1 MRKLFTIVAMAVM
14 ALAVNA
20 KDYKGTFNIS
30 IGGGTPIP
38 VESTVT
44 VNAVETTDDTL
55 PYDIVLNNFTV
66 PVSATSSLTF
76 EKITLP
82 NVLADDTDGMGGYKY
97 FQAGTYTAEI
107 VNSPIPGVSV
117 EITVNEGDG
126 CRMNDENLSLDM
138 VMNVTYLTF
147 TIPVSATF
155 TGTAE
160 KEPLNQDFADNMI
173 VSLDNG
179 ENFLDGQLPATIN
192 VQEQEDGKYTFNI
205 KNFAFGSIGVGNI
218 TATDIDGVE
227 ENGVIK
233 FNAENKNITITAGD
247 DPEIDWN
254 FGQLLVMANPAI
266 TLEAEIEG
274 DKLNARIKIPVHI
287 PDVIDMDVVVVFGS
301 DYIAAGIDQITTT
314 PNASG
319 VDEIYDLSGRKLNE
333 MQKGINIVRKADGTT
348 VKVLKK

>member
-1 MRKLFTIVAMAVM
+1 MRKIFTLVTMALM

-30 IGGGTPIP
+30 IGGSTPIP

-66 PVSATSSLTF
+66 PIEGLGNLTF
-76 EKITLP
+76 EKITMP
-82 NVLADDTDGMGGYKY
+82 NVLADDTDGMEGYKY
-97 FQAGTYTAEI
+97 FQSGTYTAEI
-107 VNSPIPGVSV
+107 VGSPIPGVSV

-138 VMNVTYLTF
+138 VMNVTYAVF
-147 TIPVSATF
+147 EIPVSATF

-160 KEPLNQDFADNMI
+160 KDLLNQDFSDNMI

-179 ENFLDGQLPATIN
+179 ESFLDDQLPATIN
-192 VQEQEDGKYTFNI
+192 VQEQEDGKYTFSI
-205 KNFAFGSIGVGNI
+205 KNFAFGTMGIGNI
-218 TATDIDGVE
+218 TATDIEGVE

-233 FNAENKNITITAGD
+233 LSAENKNITITDGD
-247 DPEIDWN
+247 TPDMDWS
-254 FGQLLVMANPAI
+254 FGKILTMANPEI
-266 TLEAEIEG
+266 TLKAEIEG
-274 DKLNARIKIPVHI
+274 NGLNAKITIPVHI
-287 PDVIDMDVVVVFGS
+287 PGTIDMDVVVVFGA
-301 DYIAAGIDQITTT
+301 DYIAAGIDHVTVT

-333 MQKGINIVRKADGTT
+333 LQKGINIVRKADGTT
-348 VKVLKK
+348 VKVLKR